1 MKNTNL
7 GTALL
12 GLAISLGA
20 IYVVAYVA
28 GRGFTKAS
36 NK

>member
-1 MKNTNL
+1 MKTTNL

-28 GRGFTKAS
+28 GKGFSKAS
-36 NK
+36 N